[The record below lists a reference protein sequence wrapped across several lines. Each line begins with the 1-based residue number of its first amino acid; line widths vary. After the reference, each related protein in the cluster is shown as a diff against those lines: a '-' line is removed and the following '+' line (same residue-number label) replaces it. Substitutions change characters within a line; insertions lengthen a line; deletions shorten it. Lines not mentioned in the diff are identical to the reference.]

1 MYGSKTEDPIVK
13 YYDETVGTSGRYEVE
28 WYLTKA
34 HSFGDPI
41 LDIACGTGRMS
52 ILLAKEGHNIVAFD
66 RSEGMLTRFHEKLS
80 KEPIEIKQR
89 VQIFQQDMN
98 NFYFKD
104 KFNTII
110 CVDAFFH
117 NLSEQEALNCLK
129 CVSKH
134 LTYQGRFLF
143 NVPNPNQEFL
153 QKCLESQGK
162 IWTVRNKYPLEKTGK
177 TILVEEA
184 SDVDIQKQLIF
195 SKLRFTGFDTEGN
208 IIEITK
214 SNWTTR
220 YMYQDQYL
228 ALIKTSGLEVEQLV
242 GTYQNEPVSPTSQL
256 VFQLKLKSK

>member
-13 YYDETVGTSGRYEVE
+13 YYDETVGTSGRHEVE

-52 ILLAKEGHNIVAFD
+52 ILLAKEGYDVVAFD
-66 RSEGMLTRFHEKLS
+66 RSEGMLTRFREKLS
-80 KEPIEIKQR
+80 REPIEINTR
-89 VQIFQQDMN
+89 VQIYQENID
-98 NFYFKD
+98 NFSFKD

-117 NLSEQEALNCLK
+117 NLSEQEALNCLN

-134 LTYQGRFLF
+134 LTDHGRFLF
-143 NVPNPNQEFL
+143 NLPNPNQEFL
-153 QKCLESQGK
+153 QKCIESQGK
-162 IWTVRNKYPLEKTGK
+162 IWNVRSKYPLEKGK
-177 TILVEEA
+177 VVLVEEA
-184 SDVDIQKQLIF
+184 SDVDIQKQLVF
-195 SKLRFTGFDTEGN
+195 AKLRFTCFDTEGN
-208 IIEITK
+208 IIETTESK
-214 SNWTTR
+214 WTTR

-228 ALIKTSGLEVEQLV
+228 VLIKTSGLEVEQLV

-256 VFQLKLKSK
+256 IFQLKLKD

>member
-13 YYDETVGTSGRYEVE
+13 YYDETVGTSGRYEME

-52 ILLAKEGHNIVAFD
+52 ILLAKEGHDVVAFD

-80 KEPIEIKQR
+80 REPIEIKNR
-89 VQIFQQDMN
+89 VQIFQQNMD
-98 NFYFKD
+98 NFSFKE

-110 CVDAFFH
+110 CVDSFFH
-117 NLSEQEALNCLK
+117 NLSEQEALKCLK
-129 CVSKH
+129 CVSQH
-134 LTYQGRFLF
+134 LTSQGRFLF

-162 IWTVRNKYPLEKTGK
+162 IWNIRNKYPLGNSGK
-177 TILVEEA
+177 TIKVEDA
-184 SDVDIQKQLIF
+184 SAADIQAQLIF
-195 SKLRFTGFDTEGN
+195 TKLRFTCFDSEGN
-208 IIEITK
+208 IIERTE
-214 SNWTTR
+214 SSWTTR
-220 YMYQDQYL
+220 YMYEDQYL
-228 ALIKTSGLEVEQLV
+228 TLIEASGLEVELIV

-256 VFQLKLKSK
+256 IFQLKLK

>member
-13 YYDETVGTSGRYEVE
+13 YYDETVGTSGRYEIE

-52 ILLAKEGHNIVAFD
+52 ILLAKEGHDVVAFD

-80 KEPIEIKQR
+80 REPIEIKNR
-89 VQIFQQDMN
+89 VQIFQQNMD
-98 NFYFKD
+98 NFSFKE

-110 CVDAFFH
+110 CVDSFFH
-117 NLSEQEALNCLK
+117 NLSEQEALKCLK
-129 CVSKH
+129 CVSQH
-134 LTYQGRFLF
+134 LTSQGRFLF

-162 IWTVRNKYPLEKTGK
+162 IWNIRNKYPLGNSGK
-177 TILVEEA
+177 TIIVEDA
-184 SDVDIQKQLIF
+184 SAADIQAQLIF
-195 SKLRFTGFDTEGN
+195 TKLRFTCFDSDGN
-208 IIEITK
+208 IIERTE
-214 SNWTTR
+214 SSWTTR
-220 YMYQDQYL
+220 YMYEDQYL
-228 ALIKTSGLEVEQLV
+228 TLIEASGLEVELLV

-256 VFQLKLKSK
+256 IFQLKLK